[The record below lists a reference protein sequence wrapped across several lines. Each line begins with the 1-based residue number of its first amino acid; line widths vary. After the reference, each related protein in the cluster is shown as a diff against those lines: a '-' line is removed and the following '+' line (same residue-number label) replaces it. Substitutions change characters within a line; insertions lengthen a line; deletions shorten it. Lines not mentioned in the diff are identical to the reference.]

1 MISRQSHQ
9 TRYAAIFFA
18 AGVMALSVSSFQP
31 APPPRRYGS
40 VVPSSVMLRTQSSL
54 EMAGG
59 GGVQNEDGGGSVS
72 KQRRRKRKKSGDGDV
87 LAPAAAASS
96 VVSGG
101 REEDDDDETTTKK
114 KSAKVMVQEL
124 LAREQMMLDDSD
136 LTSFVPQKLE
146 DDARIAAA
154 ARKAGYSVGSGDVVG
169 VGGGVE
175 SQLEDLFDSRE
186 FLQRKREKQMEEI
199 AAASGGSSSSAVP
212 TRKKIKRSDVEAFN
226 KLLEMDPIA
235 DEDDSYFEDRGID
248 FISAL
253 LGDVE
258 PGVGTDSDE
267 SSNKTGKRVQKKTS
281 FLGIGS
287 GPLQVG
293 HFIGALGVVLMA
305 FVEYPGF
312 PLTNLP
318 DPLRESLQ
326 GGKILS
332 VGRRLGHYSVLPI
345 FLCRAERY
353 PRLIVSPS
361 PLIPP
366 SLVTYITILNRAGDD
381 LPGQRSP
388 RSPSRHLSA
397 VTQSARATV
406 GGQNVRGGRDR
417 VRPTD
422 ADPDAGGIGG
432 TGQEGGRD
440 AEEDER

>member
-1 MISRQSHQ
+1 
-9 TRYAAIFFA
+9 
-18 AGVMALSVSSFQP
+18 
-31 APPPRRYGS
+31 
-40 VVPSSVMLRTQSSL
+40 
-54 EMAGG
+54 
-59 GGVQNEDGGGSVS
+59 
-72 KQRRRKRKKSGDGDV
+72 
-87 LAPAAAASS
+87 
-96 VVSGG
+96 
-101 REEDDDDETTTKK
+101 
-114 KSAKVMVQEL
+114 
-124 LAREQMMLDDSD
+124 MMLDDSD
-136 LTSFVPQKLE
+136 LTSFIPQKLE

-154 ARKAGYSVGSGDVVG
+154 ARKAGYSVGSGDVG
-169 VGGGVE
+169 VGGVE

-199 AAASGGSSSSAVP
+199 AAASGGGGGGGSSSAVP

-267 SSNKTGKRVQKKTS
+267 SSNKTGKKVQKKTS

-318 DPLRESLQ
+318 DPLRGSLQ
-326 GGKILS
+326 GGKILY

-345 FLCRAERY
+345 FLCRAERD

-361 PLIPP
+361 PLISP
-366 SLVTYITILNRAGDD
+366 SLVTSYYF
-381 LPGQRSP
+381 Q
-388 RSPSRHLSA
+388 
-397 VTQSARATV
+397 
-406 GGQNVRGGRDR
+406 
-417 VRPTD
+417 
-422 ADPDAGGIGG
+422 
-432 TGQEGGRD
+432 
-440 AEEDER
+440 

>member
-31 APPPRRYGS
+31 APPPRRHGS
-40 VVPSSVMLRTQSSL
+40 VAPSSVKLRTQSSL

-72 KQRRRKRKKSGDGDV
+72 KQRRRKRKKSADGDV
-87 LAPAAAASS
+87 LAPAAASS

-101 REEDDDDETTTKK
+101 REEDDDETAKK

-136 LTSFVPQKLE
+136 LTSFIPQKLE

-154 ARKAGYSVGSGDVVG
+154 ARKAGYSVGSGDVG
-169 VGGGVE
+169 VGGVE

-199 AAASGGSSSSAVP
+199 AAASGGGGGGSSSAVP

-267 SSNKTGKRVQKKTS
+267 SSNKTGKKVQKKTS

-318 DPLRESLQ
+318 DPLRGSLQ
-326 GGKILS
+326 GGKIL
-332 VGRRLGHYSVLPI
+332 YLPI
-345 FLCRAERY
+345 FLCRAERD

-361 PLIPP
+361 PLISP
-366 SLVTYITILNRAGDD
+366 SLVTSYYF
-381 LPGQRSP
+381 Q
-388 RSPSRHLSA
+388 
-397 VTQSARATV
+397 
-406 GGQNVRGGRDR
+406 
-417 VRPTD
+417 
-422 ADPDAGGIGG
+422 
-432 TGQEGGRD
+432 
-440 AEEDER
+440 

>member
-31 APPPRRYGS
+31 APPPRRHGS
-40 VVPSSVMLRTQSSL
+40 VAPSSVKLRTQSSL

-72 KQRRRKRKKSGDGDV
+72 KQRRRKRKKSADGDV
-87 LAPAAAASS
+87 VAPGAAS
-96 VVSGG
+96 VVSVGA
-101 REEDDDDETTTKK
+101 EDDDGTKK
-114 KSAKVMVQEL
+114 KSAKAMVQEL
-124 LAREQMMLDDSD
+124 LAREQMMFDDSD
-136 LTSFVPQKLE
+136 LTSFTPQKLE

-154 ARKAGYSVGSGDVVG
+154 ARKAGYSVGPGDVG
-169 VGGGVE
+169 VGAGGE

-199 AAASGGSSSSAVP
+199 AAASGGGGGGSSSAVP

-267 SSNKTGKRVQKKTS
+267 SSNKTGKKVQKKTS

-318 DPLRESLQ
+318 DPLRASLQ
-326 GGKILS
+326 GGKIFF
-332 VGRRLGHYSVLPI
+332 VDVVWDIIRLFPFFFAGPNVIP
-345 FLCRAERY
+345 
-353 PRLIVSPS
+353 VSSS
-361 PLIPP
+361 PL
-366 SLVTYITILNRAGDD
+366 
-381 LPGQRSP
+381 
-388 RSPSRHLSA
+388 HH
-397 VTQSARATV
+397 
-406 GGQNVRGGRDR
+406 
-417 VRPTD
+417 
-422 ADPDAGGIGG
+422 
-432 TGQEGGRD
+432 
-440 AEEDER
+440 

>member
-31 APPPRRYGS
+31 APPPRRHGS
-40 VVPSSVMLRTQSSL
+40 VAPSSVKLRTQSSL

-72 KQRRRKRKKSGDGDV
+72 KQRRRKRKKSADGDV
-87 LAPAAAASS
+87 LAPAAASS

-101 REEDDDDETTTKK
+101 REEDDDETAKK

-136 LTSFVPQKLE
+136 LTSFIPQKLE

-154 ARKAGYSVGSGDVVG
+154 ARKAGYSVGSGDVG
-169 VGGGVE
+169 VGGVE

-199 AAASGGSSSSAVP
+199 AAASGGGGGGSSSAVP

-267 SSNKTGKRVQKKTS
+267 SSNKTGKKVQKKTS
-281 FLGIGS
+281 CLGIGI

-318 DPLRESLQ
+318 DPLRGSLQ
-326 GGKILS
+326 GGKILY
-332 VGRRLGHYSVLPI
+332 VGRRLGHYSVHPI
-345 FLCRAERY
+345 FLCRAERD

-361 PLIPP
+361 PLISP
-366 SLVTYITILNRAGDD
+366 SLVTSYYF
-381 LPGQRSP
+381 Q
-388 RSPSRHLSA
+388 
-397 VTQSARATV
+397 
-406 GGQNVRGGRDR
+406 
-417 VRPTD
+417 
-422 ADPDAGGIGG
+422 
-432 TGQEGGRD
+432 
-440 AEEDER
+440 

>member
-1 MISRQSHQ
+1 MISRHSYP
-9 TRYAAIFFA
+9 RYAAILFA
-18 AGVMALSVSSFQP
+18 AGVMTLSVSSFQP
-31 APPPRRYGS
+31 APPRRHGS
-40 VVPSSVMLRTQSSL
+40 GPSSVMLRTQSSL

-59 GGVQNEDGGGSVS
+59 GVENEGGGGPPS
-72 KQRRRKRKKSGDGDV
+72 KQRRRKRKKSADGDA
-87 LAPAAAASS
+87 LAPASASS

-101 REEDDDDETTTKK
+101 REDDDETTKK
-114 KSAKVMVQEL
+114 KSAKDMVQEL

-136 LTSFVPQKLE
+136 LTSFIPQKLE

-154 ARKAGYSVGSGDVVG
+154 ARKAGYSVGSGDVG
-169 VGGGVE
+169 VGGVE

-199 AAASGGSSSSAVP
+199 AAASGGGGGSSAVP

-267 SSNKTGKRVQKKTS
+267 SSNKTGKKVQKKTS

-326 GGKILS
+326 GGK
-332 VGRRLGHYSVLPI
+332 V
-345 FLCRAERY
+345 FF
-353 PRLIVSPS
+353 
-361 PLIPP
+361 
-366 SLVTYITILNRAGDD
+366 D
-381 LPGQRSP
+381 
-388 RSPSRHLSA
+388 
-397 VTQSARATV
+397 
-406 GGQNVRGGRDR
+406 
-417 VRPTD
+417 
-422 ADPDAGGIGG
+422 
-432 TGQEGGRD
+432 
-440 AEEDER
+440 